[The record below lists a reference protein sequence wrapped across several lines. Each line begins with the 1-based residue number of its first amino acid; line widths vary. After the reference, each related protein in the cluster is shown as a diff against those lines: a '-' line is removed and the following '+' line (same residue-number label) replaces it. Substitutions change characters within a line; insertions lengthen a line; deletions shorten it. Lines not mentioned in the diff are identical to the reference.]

1 LSLRIIFIIIAIGL
15 GAFGAYGIANT
26 LITSGINEIQTV
38 QVVSAHPESLL
49 TMDLG
54 TRNKIDQVDLEF
66 TGGNAF
72 WSGRTVRVDIYDID
86 GDLIGT
92 GSVVANDATPTVSL
106 SNKVTN
112 AERPN
117 LRQVTVTG

>member
-1 LSLRIIFIIIAIGL
+1 MSLRTIFIIIALGL
-15 GAFGAYGIANT
+15 GAFGASGLSNT
-26 LITSGINEIQTV
+26 LISSGINEIQTV

-49 TMDLG
+49 TLDLG
-54 TRNKIDQVDLEF
+54 TGNSIDQVDLAF
-66 TGGNAF
+66 SGGNPF
-72 WSGRTVRVDIYDID
+72 WSGRTVTVDIYDINS
-86 GDLIGT
+86 GLIGT

-112 AERPN
+112 AERPT